1 MTTSDNRARLEQGG
15 ITPHP
20 DENSVP
26 LTAAEYSHSSIP
38 GRTVVRLVREP
49 LLAAEGL
56 TLGVSGLSP
65 QGRLPVGHT
74 RRRAIGFPAW
84 PILNDPANAQHA
96 LNLVADLERAARLA
110 RSKPGRAKDAITALA
125 DTLDASAPHFLP
137 TFLEEAA
144 RIFLSVE
151 NTSYA
156 AQMFAK
162 AREAER
168 RHSLPV
174 DEERHHE
181 VMMEFAYAGA
191 ISAKELSVEAKN
203 LAERLDPAKAYETF
217 RTLCVERVRGGLTP
231 YAAMK
236 KDLAKL
242 AKAAGLKPTEEEV
255 GVASDLLRASSIE
268 RASESFW
275 NSYDTAIRK
284 AVASDEALRAH
295 LLTLS
300 PEEAGIDE
308 WLQLLVDTGAT
319 ELVKDGTHPEFVPHI
334 VEFASRSSWRT
345 ESREKL
351 VPLLADILP
360 HAGCTS
366 ISRYSVHTVPAAAL
380 EQLLAH
386 NVSIELPKERY
397 TGYVAIG
404 SWARSAN
411 RAPLPHLV
419 ADADMRERVL
429 DGIRNILGFPET
441 VAVVATDPH
450 LHPLVIELITEQVE
464 LLESAPP
471 SADRL
476 TEVTQF
482 ARHFESVDD
491 AEVQALLARV
501 RAYHGDL
508 AEVLAET
515 LRRGMLD
522 ELGWHEF
529 DTAYADLQSGD
540 ADRAIDTQE
549 CWPGVILHNHG
560 QSTYVRGR
568 TTKDILNWT
577 GDRPICVLE
586 ADGEFAIV
594 HYDSA
599 SYTSRISWSGSKE
612 PLESKVHDCWTGGMA
627 TSVPV
632 PGGRLIGKDAVIRPG
647 QPGWGP
653 GTEQFFVEED
663 RVWMVTGGRSV
674 SASVVEID
682 PDTGAKGRESMPDW
696 FEAQRRRHPDLVFD
710 PDRSQLRPVCAE
722 TAESAFST
730 AGGYH
735 RHAVFT
741 RPEDPDFCL
750 VVDAD
755 GTDYT
760 LTGEHASAIC
770 GVVRLPG
777 GLHRLLAVHGS
788 RTFIVDPSDSM
799 PTLHHGVQ
807 FETAMWWH
815 HTYSRDPELSTRL
828 RKITADEL
836 RPVIERIAAHTATDM
851 NGVNDVDDEMRET
864 VSDLLGSP
872 NDAVS
877 CAVAKHALALV
888 KSWPQSDTEPA
899 PPALPEAPTMQEH
912 RNVLAPVANYN
923 SADFDG
929 RDVWRS
935 AAALGLHDRRV
946 PDEAAYRGRESAT
959 DWRSLLGNGDALLA
973 LAAVPGRT
981 AEEIQGLKEYWTI
994 LRDAG
999 VLEASHLTVDALRI
1013 PDAMG
1018 SYWIDFPPG
1027 IIRADSHYGW
1037 NATVVRGDGGGP
1049 ITING
1054 HTLELLHRMEIRPSR
1069 TDLEPVFDALIARI
1083 ESDGVQ
1089 PWSPEPGEAFAAATG
1104 APLADAHLVMAG
1116 FPNFHDYS
1124 ANFLPADLRTAMGL
1138 KVAEASAAKDR
1149 LNLYSE
1155 HYAGVLAAG
1164 VPEDASALVDS
1175 GLDVQAMAAYWS
1187 EHGPAP
1193 TPQLPAKIAARKPKT
1208 LAEAP
1213 LQRVLG
1219 GEHAE
1224 GRWAGEVTALLW
1236 LACELDM
1243 ADPMR
1248 ASLADYAEELEKD
1261 PTGLDDVSLGGFDF
1275 SDDVGARLGLSS
1287 SEWTDTKT
1295 RMLEQ
1300 SRFWIN
1306 KSSWFDE
1313 VYVDLSAIT
1322 DVEDPDLRL
1331 AQEWG
1336 AAGEGDTQTLGAVA
1350 LRLTGALPAYAQW
1363 LREPGEGA
1371 PHDPLAVVPQLVAD
1385 VAVELGV
1392 TEDAARYYLQLLA
1405 WPDPTDANVRHW
1417 NGWKKRDITRAGAE
1431 LVQAGV
1437 VVEAKRPRAGR
1448 GFFLQGGWSE
1458 GEAPYL
1464 PIETWKVDS
1473 FGMTTFA
1480 SRSKLRPLLDVA
1492 VAPEPPA
1499 QWFATCWERSRGDD
1513 APQFAELE
1521 TTRRK
1526 R

>member
-20 DENSVP
+20 DEVSVP

-49 LLAAEGL
+49 LLAAEDL

-65 QGRLPVGHT
+65 QGRMPVGHT

-110 RSKPGRAKDAITALA
+110 RSKPGRAKDAITTLA

-151 NTSYA
+151 NPSYA

-191 ISAKELSVEAKN
+191 ISAKELTAEAKN
-203 LAERLDPAKAYETF
+203 LAERLDPKKAYETF

-242 AKAAGLKPTEEEV
+242 AKAAGLKPAEEEV
-255 GVASDLLRASSIE
+255 GVAADLLRASSIE

-275 NSYDTAIRK
+275 DNYDAAIRK

-308 WLQLLVDTGAT
+308 WLQLLIDTGAT

-334 VEFASRSSWRT
+334 VDFAAGRTWRT
-345 ESREKL
+345 ESKEKL
-351 VPLLADILP
+351 APLLADILP

-386 NVSIELPKERY
+386 NVSIELPEERY
-397 TGYVAIG
+397 AGYVAIG

-429 DGIRNILGFPET
+429 NGIRNLLDFPET
-441 VAVVATDPH
+441 VAVVTADPH
-450 LHPLVIELITEQVE
+450 LHPLVVELITEQVE

-476 TEVTQF
+476 TEVTRF

-501 RAYHGDL
+501 RNFHDDL

-515 LRRGMLD
+515 LRRGVLD
-522 ELGWHEF
+522 ELGWEEF

-549 CWPGVILHNHG
+549 CWPGVIVHNHG
-560 QSTYVRGR
+560 QITYLRGR
-568 TTKDILNWT
+568 TSKDIPNWT
-577 GDRPICVLE
+577 GERPICVLE
-586 ADGEFAIV
+586 ANNEFAIV
-594 HYDSA
+594 HYDRA
-599 SYTSRISWSGSKE
+599 NYTSRISWSGSKE
-612 PLESKVHDCWTGGMA
+612 PLDSKVRDCWTDRMA
-627 TSVPV
+627 ASVPV
-632 PGGRLIGKDAVIRPG
+632 PGGRLIGKDAVVRPG
-647 QPGWGP
+647 QPDWGP
-653 GTEQFFVEED
+653 GSEQFFVEDD
-663 RVWMVTGGRSV
+663 RIWMVTGGRSGGT
-674 SASVVEID
+674 AVVEID
-682 PDTGAKGRESMPDW
+682 PDTGVKGRESMPDW
-696 FEAQRRRHPDLVFD
+696 LEEQRRRHPDLVFD

-722 TAESAFST
+722 TANSPLST
-730 AGGYH
+730 ADGYH

-741 RPEDPDFCL
+741 RADNPDFCL

-755 GTDYT
+755 GTEYT
-760 LTGEHASAIC
+760 LTGEHASAVC
-770 GVVRLPG
+770 GVVQLPG
-777 GLHRLLAVHGS
+777 GLPRLLAVHGS
-788 RTFIVDPSDSM
+788 STFLVDPSDGM
-799 PTLHHGVQ
+799 PSLHHGVR

-815 HTYSRDPELSTRL
+815 HTYPRDPEFSARL
-828 RKITADEL
+828 RKVTADEL
-836 RPVIERIAAHTATDM
+836 RPVIEHIASQTAAE
-851 NGVNDVDDEMRET
+851 VNDVDEEMRET
-864 VSDLLGSP
+864 VSELLGSP
-872 NDAVS
+872 NDAV
-877 CAVAKHALALV
+877 CRAVAKHALSLV
-888 KSWPQSDTEPA
+888 KSWPKSDTEPA
-899 PPALPEAPTMQEH
+899 TNALPDAPMMREH
-912 RNVLAPVANYN
+912 RNVLAPVVNN
-923 SADFDG
+923 GWADFDG
-929 RDVWRS
+929 MDVWRG
-935 AAALGLHDRRV
+935 AAALGLHDHRL
-946 PDEAAYRGRESAT
+946 PSEAPYRGSESAS
-959 DWRSLLGNGDALLA
+959 DWRGLLGYGDALLA
-973 LAAVPGRT
+973 LAAIPGRT

-994 LRDAG
+994 LREAG
-999 VLEASHLTVDALRI
+999 VLGASHLTVDVLRI

-1054 HTLELLHRMEIRPSR
+1054 HTLELVHREECHSSR
-1069 TDLEPVFDALIARI
+1069 TDLEPIFDALIERI

-1104 APLADAHLVMAG
+1104 APLADAHMVMAG

-1124 ANFLPADLRTAMGL
+1124 ANFLPTDLRTAMGL

-1149 LNLYSE
+1149 LQPFSE

-1187 EHGPAP
+1187 EYGPAP
-1193 TPQLPAKIAARKPKT
+1193 TPQLPAEIAERKPKT

-1243 ADPMR
+1243 SDPMR
-1248 ASLADYAEELEKD
+1248 ASLADYADELEKS
-1261 PTGLDDVSLGGFDF
+1261 PTGLDNVSLGGFDW

-1295 RMLEQ
+1295 RMFEQ
-1300 SRFWIN
+1300 SRFRVDT
-1306 KSSWFDE
+1306 SSWYHQ

-1322 DVEDPDLRL
+1322 DLEDPDLRL

-1336 AAGEGDTQTLGAVA
+1336 AAGEGDTQTLGAVRV
-1350 LRLTGALPAYAQW
+1350 RLKGALSAYARW
-1363 LREPGEGA
+1363 LREPGEGT

-1385 VAVELGV
+1385 AAAELGV
-1392 TEDAARYYLQLLA
+1392 SEDAARYYLQLLA

-1448 GFFLQGGWSE
+1448 GFFLQGGWAE

-1473 FGMTTFA
+1473 FGMTAFA

-1526 R
+1526 RR